1 MQDFARGKPARLALP
16 NGWAW
21 LEERY
26 RRLAPVRQLTWVF
39 DHVRDRATHVLF
51 EHEYIDADYRN
62 EYANFYVK
70 VFERLPDRC
79 ERLHFWQDNT
89 YLGFCSIRPIAGAPV
104 GRCAVLPKDE
114 DRPDIACL
122 ATSVAH
128 PYGHQLSVEAFPF
141 ISQDRR
147 YGRCAHAVIWMISQ
161 YHHLR
166 FHNGRYFMSDIVS
179 GASAHEFERVVPS
192 TGLTTEQ
199 IGAAFRHIGLS
210 ALHYDLTTDKKLTD
224 ERVRLIVTSYLNSHM
239 PLALGTPGHLTALI
253 GAGDN
258 EDGFYAVRSD
268 DEVGPYCRIRPSQ
281 WTDLF
286 VPLPDRIYLRAEEAH
301 QVGCV
306 QLKKVLDH
314 EQAADVAAELDRRN
328 WTVRCFAVEARDHK
342 VRILARN
349 ELPAAVRAAHVRVGT
364 PRWLWI
370 LEVVDRDAERRDEPG
385 VIGELA
391 IDATSGE
398 HAAKL
403 LFANLPHTRLRWP
416 DDREPEIASTH
427 DENWQCYESASALK
441 LL

>member
-1 MQDFARGKPARLALP
+1 MQDFARSEPRRLALP
-16 NGWAW
+16 DDWAW

-26 RRLAPVRQLTWVF
+26 RSLAPAPQLTWVF
-39 DHVRDRATHVLF
+39 DHVRARATHALF

-70 VFERLPDRC
+70 VFEPLPDRC
-79 ERLHFWQDNT
+79 ERLHFWQDET

-104 GRCAVLPKDE
+104 GRCALLPKDA
-114 DRPDIACL
+114 DPPDVACL
-122 ATSVAH
+122 ASVAAH
-128 PYGHQLSVEAFPF
+128 PYGHRLSVEAFPF

-161 YHHLR
+161 YHYLR
-166 FHNGRYFMSDIVS
+166 FGGARYFMSDIVT
-179 GASAHEFERVVPS
+179 GASLHEFERVIPS

-199 IGAAFRHIGLS
+199 IGAAFRHIGLA
-210 ALHYDLTTDKKLTD
+210 ALHYDLTTDKKLTA

-258 EDGFYAVRSD
+258 HAGFYAVRSD
-268 DEVGPYCRIRPSQ
+268 DEVGPYCRIQPSQ

-286 VPLPDRIYLRAEEAH
+286 VPLPDRIYLRAEEAYE
-301 QVGCV
+301 VGRV
-306 QLKKVLDH
+306 QLNKLLAHD
-314 EQAADVAAELDRRN
+314 AAARTAAEIGGRD
-328 WTVRCFAVEARDHK
+328 WTVRCFAVEAREHK
-342 VRILARN
+342 ARILARE
-349 ELPAAVRAAHVRVGT
+349 ELPASVRAAHVRVGT

-370 LEVVDRDAERRDEPG
+370 LEVVDRDAEGRGEPG

-398 HAAKL
+398 HAARL
-403 LFANLPHTRLRWP
+403 LFANLPHARMRWLEG
-416 DDREPEIASTH
+416 REAEIAATV
-427 DENWQCYESASALK
+427 DEDWRPYESASALK